1 MIDRLTRRFG
11 AWLIA
16 AMSTPQTVNAR
27 AVRVTAHSPQRTA
40 CLSTRREAAA
50 EPWAGATVGLTASS
64 PGLHPRAGVVEMRCG
79 AAMEYL
85 GSSLDSGAEHGARIV
100 VTDRARDAIRCLCRV
115 GGPQLLVVA
124 CPAGVECLPVA
135 MFSPSQFDVIVGHVA
150 GCPVCA
156 DVRQLGSFADRHAV
170 LDVAES
176 MRWRERPL
184 LRLRSAPCGGSHRV
198 APRGW
203 GRDAVTVAQSRQVGS
218 EIPPSCAASFAASCR
233 MKQFGV
239 PSGKR

>member
-1 MIDRLTRRFG
+1 
-11 AWLIA
+11 
-16 AMSTPQTVNAR
+16 
-27 AVRVTAHSPQRTA
+27 
-40 CLSTRREAAA
+40 
-50 EPWAGATVGLTASS
+50 
-64 PGLHPRAGVVEMRCG
+64 
-79 AAMEYL
+79 MEYL
-85 GSSLDSGAEHGARIV
+85 GGSLECVAERGARLV
-100 VTDRARDAIRCLCRV
+100 VTDRARDAIRCLCRA
-115 GGPQLLVVA
+115 GGLQALVVA
-124 CPAGVECLPVA
+124 WPVDVTCLPVA
-135 MFSPSQFDVIVGHVA
+135 MFSPSEFDVILGHIA
-150 GCPVCA
+150 GCPVYA